1 VSRALRVEPDLL
13 DDPELAEA
21 CRIVQAARQLS
32 ETAIVED
39 LSRTVVGPNDGR
51 LVAYLR
57 SILAGSDEM
66 VIAVFLDNQCR
77 YLRHERLSLGL
88 GGQVT
93 LRARPLF
100 ARAFELAATRLIVAH
115 NHPSGDCRPSLAD
128 IQATKELVSAGRML
142 DVELI
147 DHLIIA
153 DRSYFS
159 FSAGGLL

>member
-1 VSRALRVEPDLL
+1 MSRALRVEPDLL

-32 ETAIVED
+32 DTAIVED
-39 LSRTVVGPNDGR
+39 LSRTVVGANDAR

-66 VIAVFLDNQCR
+66 VIAVFLDSQSR
-77 YLRHERLSLGL
+77 YLRHERLAVGI
-88 GGQVT
+88 GAQVS

-100 ARAFELAATRLIVAH
+100 ARAFELAATKLIVAH
-115 NHPSGDCRPSLAD
+115 NHPSGDCRPSATD
-128 IQATKELVSAGRML
+128 IQATRELASAGRML
-142 DVELI
+142 DVALL

-153 DRSYFS
+153 DRGYFS
-159 FSAGGLL
+159 FAAGGLL